1 MLRNL
6 FVVMLAGA
14 TIFPTAIAA
23 QTPTP
28 APAATPAGAATTGEG
43 STSFPTPLTVEGQ
56 PIESRPPEKSD
67 DKPLFAG
74 QTRAPYHKG
83 PDYKLTL
90 ISDKLHLPWSIAFL
104 PDGKFLLTEKELP
117 AAMRIV
123 DKDGTISAPL
133 NGLEPLA
140 APGKLGLLDVVL
152 DPDFAKNKRVFFTFF
167 ERQAKGYSNTFV
179 ARATLDEAAAT
190 LHDVTVIFRAT
201 PTDGLDNFSAKQGGR
216 IAIGKDGN
224 LFITI
229 GDRDRDTPWQVAQ
242 QLDNDLG
249 KIIHITPDGAPA
261 SDNPFLQTPGAKPE
275 IWVYGTR
282 SQEGLAFDPKTNKLW
297 ETEHGPR
304 GGDELN
310 LIQKGK
316 NYGWPVIT
324 HGLDYPGT
332 PVGEG
337 IVAKAG
343 MEQPVYYWDPVIAP
357 SGLAFYHGNLFP
369 QWKDSVFVGALRGQM
384 LDRLT
389 LKNDKVVSEE
399 AMLVDLKSRIR
410 DVRTGPD
417 GAVYIT
423 TENPSGN
430 SAFYRI
436 TPK

>member
-6 FVVMLAGA
+6 FVVILAGA
-14 TIFPTAIAA
+14 AIFPTAIAT

-28 APAATPAGAATTGEG
+28 APAAKPAGAATAGEG
-43 STSFPTPLTVEGQ
+43 STSFPTPLTVEGE

-152 DPDFAKNKRVFFTFF
+152 DPHFANNKRVYFTFF
-167 ERQAKGYSNTFV
+167 ERQVKGYSNTFW
-179 ARATLDEAAAT
+179 RMPRSMKPAAT

-224 LFITI
+224 LFMTM
-229 GDRDRDTPWQVAQ
+229 GDRDVARPGKWRS
-242 QLDNDLG
+242 NWTMTWARSSISRPMVPRPRTIPSSKRRGASRNLG
-249 KIIHITPDGAPA
+249 LWHP
-261 SDNPFLQTPGAKPE
+261 QPGRPRL
-275 IWVYGTR
+275 R
-282 SQEGLAFDPKTNKLW
+282 SQNQHNCGKPNMVRAAATNS
-297 ETEHGPR
+297 TC
-304 GGDELN
+304 
-310 LIQKGK
+310 IQKGK
-316 NYGWPVIT
+316 NYGWPIIT
-324 HGLDYPGT
+324 HGIDYPGA

-357 SGLAFYHGNLFP
+357 SGLAFYHGDLFP